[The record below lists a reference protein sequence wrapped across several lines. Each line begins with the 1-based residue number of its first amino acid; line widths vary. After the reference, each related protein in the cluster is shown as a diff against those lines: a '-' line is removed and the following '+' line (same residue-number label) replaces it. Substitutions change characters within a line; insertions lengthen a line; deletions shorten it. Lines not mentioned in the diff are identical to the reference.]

1 MVFLHLHSSVT
12 KNKTPSKQNRKYPWK
27 LQKWTKNLLKA
38 IKKGFPPI
46 PTVLLG
52 EEHVKI
58 GLVVLGQHTKSSQRG
73 FCVPVA
79 DWTTT
84 KHQQELFKP
93 LLLPFCTIIKS
104 EKTTT
109 SSTWEVFKKKPL
121 FFLGNLATH
130 TNIPPS
136 SFPQHHVQRRKY
148 SKTSEKKRE
157 RVLN

>member
-27 LQKWTKNLLKA
+27 LQQFTKNLLKA

-79 DWTTT
+79 D
-84 KHQQELFKP
+84 
-93 LLLPFCTIIKS
+93 
-104 EKTTT
+104 
-109 SSTWEVFKKKPL
+109 
-121 FFLGNLATH
+121 
-130 TNIPPS
+130 
-136 SFPQHHVQRRKY
+136 
-148 SKTSEKKRE
+148 
-157 RVLN
+157 